1 MLYFLSA
8 LLIFALIPPIFTRP
22 GLLPRGL
29 TRHPSSGTLDFL
41 YSGLF
46 RIENCGEK
54 AQGLAGVLKSAQSA
68 LRIAI
73 SDANLGIQ
81 SHHGFNSFFKTDGN
95 VEYIENILTKMSK
108 GTPIMV
114 KDGVE
119 EVQVSPTFVCVSEDM
134 QQSYWFSIGQG
145 PYDLCVRTQNA
156 LAIHDEFL
164 NVIYLCSAFLALPER
179 PTGRNCPSIDT
190 ISNTFQGNNKTFFQ
204 YQTYVV
210 VHELVHYYSEGQDLD
225 LASDPPE
232 TYDWNACVALSA
244 EASIRNPNN
253 FKIYVAAVQQG
264 CTDFPIPPVPDLA
277 NSAPSSASLTAMS
290 DVSQVSVLS
299 SATPSVTISEMDI
312 PILNAV
318 ISSPSG
324 LVPVPTEEIL
334 SPEEVVAAPEREDSS
349 FNGPVSVSILP
360 TTQPTQVARKYWC
373 KGISSCIPCKCV
385 GEKAELLRRLA
396 QSAPN

>member
-1 MLYFLSA
+1 
-8 LLIFALIPPIFTRP
+8 
-22 GLLPRGL
+22 
-29 TRHPSSGTLDFL
+29 
-41 YSGLF
+41 
-46 RIENCGEK
+46 
-54 AQGLAGVLKSAQSA
+54 
-68 LRIAI
+68 
-73 SDANLGIQ
+73 
-81 SHHGFNSFFKTDGN
+81 
-95 VEYIENILTKMSK
+95 MSK

-253 FKIYVAAVQQG
+253 FKIYVAG
-264 CTDFPIPPVPDLA
+264 PSEPTFYLGF
-277 NSAPSSASLTAMS
+277 NSDNILTAQPYS
-290 DVSQVSVLS
+290 RAAQTFRSLQSQ
-299 SATPSVTISEMDI
+299 
-312 PILNAV
+312 ILQ
-318 ISSPSG
+318 SPRH
-324 LVPVPTEEIL
+324 LVQ
-334 SPEEVVAAPEREDSS
+334 A
-349 FNGPVSVSILP
+349 
-360 TTQPTQVARKYWC
+360 
-373 KGISSCIPCKCV
+373 
-385 GEKAELLRRLA
+385 
-396 QSAPN
+396 